1 LESESVVIFNL
12 ISDNIDIFNNL
23 INETNNKVSSM
34 TFNKFYVSVTRAKNS
49 IIICEEGL
57 GDHEQVKQI
66 LFYSGE
72 KKIPEDIVESDI
84 EEYLRTT
91 NEPGKFFDQAIQLI
105 EEKEYE
111 KASRKNDTALR
122 HLLNQFDTNDNLD
135 KLKTEFKNSNLDEI
149 QKLTSSI
156 SKENLEKYQHFFSN
170 FVVDVEKDFWEIDEE
185 TKELLIERLDMLNDC
200 IRIRNI
206 CEKRREFLENRT
218 KWDDDYKI
226 MLHEDF
232 ILLDSYDMTMTVLN
246 DLVNDNKIDYINV
259 ARYIFG
265 FTSSYKKIKQ
275 SLAKVDYYNGKVFIK
290 VVNKELDNVLGQKT
304 KNHINKLKEIF
315 GG

>member
-1 LESESVVIFNL
+1 
-12 ISDNIDIFNNL
+12 
-23 INETNNKVSSM
+23 M
-34 TFNKFYVSVTRAKNS
+34 
-49 IIICEEGL
+49 
-57 GDHEQVKQI
+57 
-66 LFYSGE
+66 
-72 KKIPEDIVESDI
+72 
-84 EEYLRTT
+84 
-91 NEPGKFFDQAIQLI
+91 
-105 EEKEYE
+105 
-111 KASRKNDTALR
+111 
-122 HLLNQFDTNDNLD
+122 
-135 KLKTEFKNSNLDEI
+135 
-149 QKLTSSI
+149 
-156 SKENLEKYQHFFSN
+156 
-170 FVVDVEKDFWEIDEE
+170 
-185 TKELLIERLDMLNDC
+185 
-200 IRIRNI
+200 
-206 CEKRREFLENRT
+206 ENRT

>member
-1 LESESVVIFNL
+1 
-12 ISDNIDIFNNL
+12 
-23 INETNNKVSSM
+23 
-34 TFNKFYVSVTRAKNS
+34 
-49 IIICEEGL
+49 
-57 GDHEQVKQI
+57 
-66 LFYSGE
+66 
-72 KKIPEDIVESDI
+72 
-84 EEYLRTT
+84 
-91 NEPGKFFDQAIQLI
+91 
-105 EEKEYE
+105 
-111 KASRKNDTALR
+111 
-122 HLLNQFDTNDNLD
+122 
-135 KLKTEFKNSNLDEI
+135 
-149 QKLTSSI
+149 
-156 SKENLEKYQHFFSN
+156 
-170 FVVDVEKDFWEIDEE
+170 
-185 TKELLIERLDMLNDC
+185 MLNDC